1 MAPYRSMRRTAYQ
14 QTGRHSGLPALL
26 LRLGGVGAVLA
37 GVLFVA
43 WGYLHQKD
51 APLYYDVVVDKL
63 AVIVPTLFV
72 LGLPALWRRGAG
84 RAFRF
89 TQTGVVVGLTGAALA
104 TIRNLEDVAG
114 HLWHTYAPTTGYPT
128 LLLHVWV
135 PVVWVPMLL
144 AGLLLSGVGLVG
156 ERGTRG
162 LGALLLAMAT
172 CGWVYYFTDFGSTF
186 EVRSVHVGFGLLF
199 SLGWV
204 VLGLMLWAE
213 AARHARGPDR
223 PSA

>member
-14 QTGRHSGLPALL
+14 QTGRHSGPPALL
-26 LRLGGVGAVLA
+26 LRLGGVGAVLG

-43 WGYLHQKD
+43 WGYLDQKA

-72 LGLPALWRRGAG
+72 LGLAALWRRGAG
-84 RAFRF
+84 RALRL
-89 TQTGVVVGLTGAALA
+89 TQAGIVVGLTGAALA

-114 HLWHTYAPTTGYPT
+114 YLWHTYAPSTGYPA
-128 LLLHVWV
+128 LLLYLWV
-135 PVVWVPMLL
+135 PIVWVPMLL
-144 AGLLLSGVGLVG
+144 TGLLLSGVGVVVQ
-156 ERGTRG
+156 RGMRG

-204 VLGLMLWAE
+204 VLGFMLWAE
-213 AARHARGPDR
+213 AARHAR
-223 PSA
+223 